1 MIQKILKTIRRYL
14 CSEVKYQKLYIVQK
28 EKRERRDLQQLLRL
42 NFLQIP
48 LRRIRSFA
56 SLKFLFLE
64 SKLYRR
70 YSNKYSLSKLILS

>member
-14 CSEVKYQKLYIVQK
+14 CSEVKYLYIVQK
-28 EKRERRDLQQLLRL
+28 EKRERRDLQIILRL